1 MKRSIRRIVVV
12 GGGSAGWMA
21 AASLARSFSPRLA
34 AGDLSLTVIEST
46 AIGIVG
52 VGEATIPPIRDF
64 NAALGVDEA
73 EFFKRTQAT
82 IKLGVEF
89 RDWSGGGSRYFH
101 GFGDYGPPLDRQ
113 AAAQHLFR
121 LKALGLI
128 DDIEPW
134 SLPSVMAAQNRF
146 APPLKDPRSVLSAYS
161 YAYQFDAA
169 LYAAFL
175 RSYAETLGVQRL
187 DRRIVDVSLRGSDG
201 FIEALV
207 LEGDERL
214 EGDLFID
221 CSGFRGLLIEQSLK
235 TGYEDWTHWL
245 PCDRAVAMPCPS
257 AGETTPLTRATAR
270 DAGWQWRIPL
280 QHRTGNGYVYSSN
293 FVVDEAAITDL
304 RSQMD
309 GPALAE
315 PNLLRFVTGRRRKAW
330 NRNCVSLGLAS
341 GFVEPLES
349 TSINMIQTGVGRLLD
364 LFPDLDFDPVLTA
377 EYNRQTADE
386 IERVRDFIVLHYHL
400 AGREGALWDYC
411 RSMSLPDTLA
421 YKIALFRARGEI
433 ALLEHESFREA
444 SWIAIFTG
452 LGVWPERWSPLT
464 DQVPPAV
471 TLERMQRRADLIRQ
485 AAGSLPPHDRYLAEL
500 TPTVTPEPRNPSS

>member
-1 MKRSIRRIVVV
+1 MERAIRRIVVV

-21 AASLARSFSPRLA
+21 AASLACSFSPRLA
-34 AGDLSLTVIEST
+34 SGDLSLTVVEST

-64 NAALGVDEA
+64 NAALGIDEA
-73 EFFKRTQAT
+73 EFVRATRAT
-82 IKLGVEF
+82 IKLGIEF
-89 RDWSGGGSRYFH
+89 RDWTSNGDRFFH

-121 LKALGLI
+121 LKGLGLI
-128 DDIEPW
+128 NDIEPW
-134 SLPSVMAAQNRF
+134 SVPSVMAAQNRF
-146 APPLKDPRSVLSAYS
+146 ASPLRDPRSVLSAYS

-169 LYAAFL
+169 LYATFL
-175 RSYAETLGVQRL
+175 RSYAEKLGVQRL

-201 FIEALV
+201 FIDAV
-207 LEGDERL
+207 VFEGGERL

-221 CSGFRGLLIEQSLK
+221 CSGFRGLLIEQTLK

-257 AGETTPLTRATAR
+257 VGETTPFTRVTAR
-270 DAGWQWRIPL
+270 EAGWQWRIPL

-293 FVVDEAAITDL
+293 FVDDEAAIADL

-330 NRNCVSLGLAS
+330 NRNCVSLGLAC

-349 TSINMIQTGVGRLLD
+349 TSINLIQTGVGRLLD
-364 LFPDLDFDPVLTA
+364 LFPDLDFDPVVTD
-377 EYNRQTADE
+377 EYNRRSAE
-386 IERVRDFIVLHYHL
+386 EVERVRDFIILHYHL
-400 AGREGALWDYC
+400 GRRQGPLWDYC
-411 RSMSLPDTLA
+411 RAMSLPDTLVQ
-421 YKIALFRARGEI
+421 KIALFRARGEV
-433 ALLEHESFREA
+433 ALLENESFRES
-444 SWIAIFTG
+444 SWTAIFTG
-452 LGVWPERWSPLT
+452 LGVWPDRWSPLT
-464 DQVPPAV
+464 DQTPAGD
-471 TLERMQRRADLIRQ
+471 TFERMERRAALIRR
-485 AAGSLPPHDRYLAEL
+485 AVESLSPHDRYLADL
-500 TPTVTPEPRNPSS
+500 ATSVTA